1 MLFFFYTY
9 RYVGLLYVGTSST
22 YVYAPLSLSLSHLRR
37 PLLFDFI
44 FFNSFL
50 FFFFFFRPTIHGVY
64 CVPCV
69 PGALTRCVRRFSLS
83 LRLPHMGRLSFSQQ
97 PSGKALHTHTIL
109 KKGKKKER
117 KREQREYGI
126 APDSRWKKKKQKKK
140 LP

>member
-50 FFFFFFRPTIHGVY
+50 FFF
-64 CVPCV
+64 
-69 PGALTRCVRRFSLS
+69 
-83 LRLPHMGRLSFSQQ
+83 SFSDQLYTAYIVFRVF
-97 PSGKALHTHTIL
+97 PGL
-109 KKGKKKER
+109 
-117 KREQREYGI
+117 
-126 APDSRWKKKKQKKK
+126 
-140 LP
+140 